1 MATQT
6 TDNDTTVIKLSDYP
20 IKFDSTALPF
30 PTGWQ
35 QTFNKVQSSLQ
46 SEGGDDLIQSVR
58 KDKLSVSAQFAVAD
72 DTWVKFFKQYD
83 NKDSF
88 TLSQYSPLTS
98 TYEERTV
105 RMENFSYQHR
115 RKSELLTAVTAV
127 WDVSFTLEEF

>member
-1 MATQT
+1 MAKV
-6 TDNDTTVIKLSDYP
+6 NGEIVVLNDYP
-20 IKFDSTALPF
+20 IKFNNTALPF

-46 SEGGDDLIQSVR
+46 SEGGTDLIQSIR
-58 KDKLSVSAQFAVAD
+58 KNKLSVSAQFVVAD
-72 DTWVKFFKQYD
+72 DALVKFFKQCD
-83 NKDSF
+83 MMDSF

-115 RKSELLTAVTAV
+115 RKSEKLTAVTGV
-127 WDVSFTLEEF
+127 WDVSFNLEEF